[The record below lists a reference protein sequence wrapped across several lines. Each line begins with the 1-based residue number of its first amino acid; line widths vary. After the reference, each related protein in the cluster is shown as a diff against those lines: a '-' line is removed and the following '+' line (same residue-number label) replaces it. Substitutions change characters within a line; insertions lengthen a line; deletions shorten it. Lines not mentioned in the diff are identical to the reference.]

1 MQDKNGEPSDWIEI
15 YNPTNKDISLTGF
28 SLSKNGG
35 GDQPLGGYVI
45 KAHDYIIVYCS
56 SAGFENA
63 DFPHADFSIGKVS
76 EAEII
81 LKYDS
86 FQCESIKMPKLN
98 KGVSY
103 SKNVKGEMYVSEP
116 TPLAANA
123 EKTIGD
129 TPVFSQAA
137 GSYEKAFDLEITAGE
152 SQTVYYTTDGT
163 DPATSD
169 TRKVYE
175 NALRID
181 DRSDD
186 ENVLSA
192 YDPMKIQLDYR
203 DSIKLPDKSAVDK
216 GTVIRACAEG
226 TSGKCGKTVT
236 ATYFVDVSSADHND
250 LPIVSITT
258 DSDGLFNEKT
268 GIYCLGD
275 VYKEYDEENPDHPW
289 NGSIPANYNQRGREW
304 EKECYVEYFDSE
316 GNSLISQDC
325 GIRIQGAWSRADYQ
339 KSFRLYARNDYGRS
353 SFDTVFWD
361 SFTDVNG
368 EAITSCKTFVLRN
381 GGNDANYSKFKDM
394 MIQNMVSGRGVETQ
408 QGTACV
414 VFIDGE
420 YWGLYT
426 LQSDYSDRYFAD
438 RYNVAKSNVVMY
450 KNDKLSEGEAED
462 EKLFND
468 MYKFITENDMSIEEN
483 YRKACA
489 MIDMDNL
496 VEYAATEMYIF
507 NDDWPQ
513 NNYACWRTRTIE
525 QGNSY
530 ADGRWRFVLISNHKN
545 ALNFFDTGDGQGE
558 ATFYSYEVTDA
569 GMETAVWDAFC
580 KWFEKTAADSAASY
594 TATFEGD
601 LALASNADTVDS
613 LFFCLADGE
622 GASYTIIPT
631 APSVPL
637 DRYEYTPIDKPKN
650 LDGLDIIQLWPHN
663 GQATCFEFYEG
674 TNTVKYMSGKSE
686 SYYRAIGDF
695 SIVDNDGRTLYNMM
709 RRWYDEAEYDAL
721 LRDVKP
727 QPKSL
732 SWQEAAQHWADAYY
746 GAHTK
751 ATSGSSFKYTWVKAL
766 ITPAEDATKVLREE
780 GEIDG
785 STYCFAVEVQ
795 FTPESETALYYA
807 MAGNTDKCTDPS
819 APKGAYAFWRCCTI
833 QQQGDGRWYGAMIGT
848 GW

>member
-1 MQDKNGEPSDWIEI
+1 MGLKRVSVIGLCLAAVAAVVMLAAVIIRPPKIYISEICPSNSETSEKTAMQDKNGEPSDWIEI

-35 GDQPLGGYVI
+35 GDQPLGGYVV

-86 FQCESIKMPKLN
+86 LQCESIKLPKLN

-103 SKNVKGEMYVSEP
+103 SKNAKGEMYVSEP

-129 TPVFSQAA
+129 TPAFSQAA

-203 DSIKLPDKSAVDK
+203 DSIELPDKSAVDK

-226 TSGKCGKTVT
+226 TS
-236 ATYFVDVSSADHND
+236 
-250 LPIVSITT
+250 
-258 DSDGLFNEKT
+258 

-316 GNSLISQDC
+316 GSSLISQDC
-325 GIRIQGAWSRADYQ
+325 GIRIQGGWSRADYQ
-339 KSFRLYARNDYGRS
+339 KSFRLYARSDYGKS
-353 SFDTVFWD
+353 SFDTAFWD

-414 VFIDGE
+414 LFIDGE

-450 KNDKLSEGEAED
+450 KNDELSEGEAED

-530 ADGRWRFVLISNHKN
+530 ADGRWRFVL
-545 ALNFFDTGDGQGE
+545 FDTESSCSHYNEKDLETNMFSYLRSQSYTKFGGILCSLIDNEEFDLKLTSAMCQLGSVNFTAERFGEYLEYYKNIYYGELDNYFDRFPTWANLAKATDPMIIRWQNFIEGRYDKVLGYLEREFDYYERRTVKISADNEQGSVLIGGVEIESDYSGTYFDGCEIKLNAQAKSGWHFDHWEGVKGDNTQSEIKAKVNG
-558 ATFYSYEVTDA
+558 D
-569 GMETAVWDAFC
+569 MNIKAV
-580 KWFEKTAADSAASY
+580 FEK
-594 TATFEGD
+594 
-601 LALASNADTVDS
+601 
-613 LFFCLADGE
+613 
-622 GASYTIIPT
+622 
-631 APSVPL
+631 
-637 DRYEYTPIDKPKN
+637 
-650 LDGLDIIQLWPHN
+650 DI
-663 GQATCFEFYEG
+663 
-674 TNTVKYMSGKSE
+674 V
-686 SYYRAIGDF
+686 
-695 SIVDNDGRTLYNMM
+695 
-709 RRWYDEAEYDAL
+709 
-721 LRDVKP
+721 
-727 QPKSL
+727 
-732 SWQEAAQHWADAYY
+732 
-746 GAHTK
+746 
-751 ATSGSSFKYTWVKAL
+751 
-766 ITPAEDATKVLREE
+766 
-780 GEIDG
+780 
-785 STYCFAVEVQ
+785 
-795 FTPESETALYYA
+795 
-807 MAGNTDKCTDPS
+807 
-819 APKGAYAFWRCCTI
+819 
-833 QQQGDGRWYGAMIGT
+833 
-848 GW
+848 

>member
-1 MQDKNGEPSDWIEI
+1 MGLKRAFVIGLCLAAVAAVVMLAAVIIRPPKIYISEICPSNSETSKKTAMQDKNGEPSDWIEI

-216 GTVIRACAEG
+216 GTVVRACAEG

-258 DSDGLFNEKT
+258 DPDGLFNEKT

-275 VYKEYDEENPDHPW
+275 VYKEYDEENSDHPW

-316 GNSLISQDC
+316 GNSLISQDFYNKTIDSLDLNLISCVC
-325 GIRIQGAWSRADYQ
+325 GHSGCLIRHGSYKRSIQLADRILSLFVVRVYCKICGHTHALLLSSMVPYSQ
-339 KSFRLYARNDYGRS
+339 IPLALHVRLIQLLQQNPEQFRLGRVERVKGTIVS
-353 SFDTVFWD
+353 KEYFFP
-361 SFTDVNG
+361 
-368 EAITSCKTFVLRN
+368 KRFVTIRSRDIKRELTEEQRKEI
-381 GGNDANYSKFKDM
+381 AERLK
-394 MIQNMVSGRGVETQ
+394 
-408 QGTACV
+408 
-414 VFIDGE
+414 
-420 YWGLYT
+420 
-426 LQSDYSDRYFAD
+426 
-438 RYNVAKSNVVMY
+438 
-450 KNDKLSEGEAED
+450 KLS
-462 EKLFND
+462 
-468 MYKFITENDMSIEEN
+468 
-483 YRKACA
+483 
-489 MIDMDNL
+489 
-496 VEYAATEMYIF
+496 
-507 NDDWPQ
+507 
-513 NNYACWRTRTIE
+513 
-525 QGNSY
+525 
-530 ADGRWRFVLISNHKN
+530 
-545 ALNFFDTGDGQGE
+545 
-558 ATFYSYEVTDA
+558 
-569 GMETAVWDAFC
+569 
-580 KWFEKTAADSAASY
+580 
-594 TATFEGD
+594 
-601 LALASNADTVDS
+601 
-613 LFFCLADGE
+613 
-622 GASYTIIPT
+622 
-631 APSVPL
+631 
-637 DRYEYTPIDKPKN
+637 
-650 LDGLDIIQLWPHN
+650 
-663 GQATCFEFYEG
+663 
-674 TNTVKYMSGKSE
+674 
-686 SYYRAIGDF
+686 
-695 SIVDNDGRTLYNMM
+695 
-709 RRWYDEAEYDAL
+709 
-721 LRDVKP
+721 
-727 QPKSL
+727 
-732 SWQEAAQHWADAYY
+732 
-746 GAHTK
+746 
-751 ATSGSSFKYTWVKAL
+751 
-766 ITPAEDATKVLREE
+766 
-780 GEIDG
+780 
-785 STYCFAVEVQ
+785 
-795 FTPESETALYYA
+795 
-807 MAGNTDKCTDPS
+807 
-819 APKGAYAFWRCCTI
+819 
-833 QQQGDGRWYGAMIGT
+833 
-848 GW
+848 

>member
-1 MQDKNGEPSDWIEI
+1 MGLKRVSVIGLCLAAVAAVVMLAAVIIRPPKIYISEICPSNSETSEKTAMQDKNGEPSDWIEI

-35 GDQPLGGYVI
+35 GDQPLGGYVV

-86 FQCESIKMPKLN
+86 LQCESIKLPKLN

-103 SKNVKGEMYVSEP
+103 SKNAKGEMYVSEP

-203 DSIKLPDKSAVDK
+203 DIIKLPDKSAVDK

-258 DSDGLFNEKT
+258 DPDGLFNEKT

-275 VYKEYDEENPDHPW
+275 VYKEYDEENLDHPW

-316 GNSLISQDC
+316 GSSLISQDC
-325 GIRIQGAWSRADYQ
+325 GIRIQGGWSRADYQ
-339 KSFRLYARNDYGRS
+339 KSFRLYARNDC
-353 SFDTVFWD
+353 SFDTVSWD

-414 VFIDGE
+414 LFIDGE

-426 LQSDYSDRYFAD
+426 LQTDYSDRYFAD

-450 KNDKLSEGEAED
+450 KNDELSEGEAED

-489 MIDMDNL
+489 MIDMDNF

-530 ADGRWRFVLISNHKN
+530 ADGRWRFVL
-545 ALNFFDTGDGQGE
+545 FDTESSCSHYNEKDLETNMFSYLRSQSYTKFGGILCSLIDNEEFDLKLTSAMCQLGSVNFTAERFGEYLEYYKNIYYGELDNYFDRFPTWANLAKATDPMIIRWQNFIEGRYDKVLGYLEREFDYYERRIVKISADNQQGSVLIGGVEIESDYSGTYFDGCEIKLNAQAKSGWHFDHWEGVKGDNTQSEIKAKVNG
-558 ATFYSYEVTDA
+558 D
-569 GMETAVWDAFC
+569 MNIKAV
-580 KWFEKTAADSAASY
+580 FEK
-594 TATFEGD
+594 
-601 LALASNADTVDS
+601 
-613 LFFCLADGE
+613 
-622 GASYTIIPT
+622 
-631 APSVPL
+631 
-637 DRYEYTPIDKPKN
+637 
-650 LDGLDIIQLWPHN
+650 DI
-663 GQATCFEFYEG
+663 
-674 TNTVKYMSGKSE
+674 V
-686 SYYRAIGDF
+686 
-695 SIVDNDGRTLYNMM
+695 
-709 RRWYDEAEYDAL
+709 
-721 LRDVKP
+721 
-727 QPKSL
+727 
-732 SWQEAAQHWADAYY
+732 
-746 GAHTK
+746 
-751 ATSGSSFKYTWVKAL
+751 
-766 ITPAEDATKVLREE
+766 
-780 GEIDG
+780 
-785 STYCFAVEVQ
+785 
-795 FTPESETALYYA
+795 
-807 MAGNTDKCTDPS
+807 
-819 APKGAYAFWRCCTI
+819 
-833 QQQGDGRWYGAMIGT
+833 
-848 GW
+848 

>member
-1 MQDKNGEPSDWIEI
+1 MGLKRVSVIGLCLAAVAAVVMLAAVIIRPPKIYISEICPSNSGTSEKTAMQDKNGEPSDWIEI

-35 GDQPLGGYVI
+35 GDQPLGGYVV

-86 FQCESIKMPKLN
+86 LQCESIKLPKLN

-152 SQTVYYTTDGT
+152 SQTVYYTTD
-163 DPATSD
+163 PATSD

-203 DSIKLPDKSAVDK
+203 DSIELPDKSAVDK

-258 DSDGLFNEKT
+258 DPDGLFNEKT

-325 GIRIQGAWSRADYQ
+325 GIRIQGGWSRADYQ
-339 KSFRLYARNDYGRS
+339 KSFRLYARNDYGKS
-353 SFDTVFWD
+353 SFDTAFWD

-414 VFIDGE
+414 LFIDGE

-450 KNDKLSEGEAED
+450 KNDELSEGEAED

-513 NNYACWRTRTIE
+513 NNYACWRTRIIE

-530 ADGRWRFVLISNHKN
+530 ADGRWRFVL
-545 ALNFFDTGDGQGE
+545 FDTESSCSHYNEKDLETNMFSYLRSQSYTKFGGILCSLIDNEEFDLKLTSAMCQLGSVNFTAERFGEYLEYYKNIYYGELDNYFDRFPTWANLAKATDPMIIRWQNFIEGRYDKVLGYLEREFDYYERRTVKISADNEQGSVLIGGVEIESNYSGTYFDGCEIKLNAQAKSGWHFDHWEGIKGDNTQSEIKAKVNG
-558 ATFYSYEVTDA
+558 D
-569 GMETAVWDAFC
+569 MNIKAV
-580 KWFEKTAADSAASY
+580 FEK
-594 TATFEGD
+594 
-601 LALASNADTVDS
+601 
-613 LFFCLADGE
+613 
-622 GASYTIIPT
+622 
-631 APSVPL
+631 
-637 DRYEYTPIDKPKN
+637 
-650 LDGLDIIQLWPHN
+650 DI
-663 GQATCFEFYEG
+663 
-674 TNTVKYMSGKSE
+674 V
-686 SYYRAIGDF
+686 
-695 SIVDNDGRTLYNMM
+695 
-709 RRWYDEAEYDAL
+709 
-721 LRDVKP
+721 
-727 QPKSL
+727 
-732 SWQEAAQHWADAYY
+732 
-746 GAHTK
+746 
-751 ATSGSSFKYTWVKAL
+751 
-766 ITPAEDATKVLREE
+766 
-780 GEIDG
+780 
-785 STYCFAVEVQ
+785 
-795 FTPESETALYYA
+795 
-807 MAGNTDKCTDPS
+807 
-819 APKGAYAFWRCCTI
+819 
-833 QQQGDGRWYGAMIGT
+833 
-848 GW
+848 

>member
-1 MQDKNGEPSDWIEI
+1 MGLKRVSVIGLCLAAVAAVVMLAAVIIRPPKIYISEICPSNSETSEKTAMQDKNGEPSDWIEI

-35 GDQPLGGYVI
+35 GDQPLGGYVV

-86 FQCESIKMPKLN
+86 LQCESIKLPKLN

-103 SKNVKGEMYVSEP
+103 SKNAKGEMYVSEP

-258 DSDGLFNEKT
+258 DPDGLFNEKT

-325 GIRIQGAWSRADYQ
+325 GIRIQGGWSRADYQ
-339 KSFRLYARNDYGRS
+339 KSFRLYARNDYGKN

-414 VFIDGE
+414 LFIDGE

-426 LQSDYSDRYFAD
+426 IQSDYSDRYFAD
-438 RYNVAKSNVVMY
+438 RYNVAKSNVAMY
-450 KNDKLSEGEAED
+450 KNDELSEGEAED

-507 NDDWPQ
+507 NDD
-513 NNYACWRTRTIE
+513 
-525 QGNSY
+525 
-530 ADGRWRFVLISNHKN
+530 
-545 ALNFFDTGDGQGE
+545 
-558 ATFYSYEVTDA
+558 
-569 GMETAVWDAFC
+569 
-580 KWFEKTAADSAASY
+580 
-594 TATFEGD
+594 
-601 LALASNADTVDS
+601 
-613 LFFCLADGE
+613 
-622 GASYTIIPT
+622 
-631 APSVPL
+631 
-637 DRYEYTPIDKPKN
+637 
-650 LDGLDIIQLWPHN
+650 
-663 GQATCFEFYEG
+663 
-674 TNTVKYMSGKSE
+674 
-686 SYYRAIGDF
+686 
-695 SIVDNDGRTLYNMM
+695 
-709 RRWYDEAEYDAL
+709 
-721 LRDVKP
+721 
-727 QPKSL
+727 
-732 SWQEAAQHWADAYY
+732 
-746 GAHTK
+746 
-751 ATSGSSFKYTWVKAL
+751 
-766 ITPAEDATKVLREE
+766 
-780 GEIDG
+780 
-785 STYCFAVEVQ
+785 
-795 FTPESETALYYA
+795 
-807 MAGNTDKCTDPS
+807 
-819 APKGAYAFWRCCTI
+819 
-833 QQQGDGRWYGAMIGT
+833 
-848 GW
+848 

>member
-1 MQDKNGEPSDWIEI
+1 MGLKRVSVIGLCLAAVVAVVMLAAVIIRPPKIYISEICPSNSGTSEKTAMQDKNGEPSDWIEI

-35 GDQPLGGYVI
+35 GDQPLGGYVV

-86 FQCESIKMPKLN
+86 FQCESIKLPKLN

-103 SKNVKGEMYVSEP
+103 SKNAKGEMYVSEL

-175 NALRID
+175 NA
-181 DRSDD
+181 
-186 ENVLSA
+186 LSA

-258 DSDGLFNEKT
+258 DPDGLFNEKT

-325 GIRIQGAWSRADYQ
+325 GIRIQGGWSRADYQ
-339 KSFRLYARNDYGRS
+339 KSFRLYARNDYGKS

-408 QGTACV
+408 RGTACV
-414 VFIDGE
+414 LFIDGE

-450 KNDKLSEGEAED
+450 KNDELSEGEAED

-530 ADGRWRFVLISNHKN
+530 ADGRWRFVL
-545 ALNFFDTGDGQGE
+545 FDTESSCSHYNEKNLETNMFSYLRSQSYTKFGGILCSLIDNEEFDLKLTSAMCQLGSVNFTAERFGEYLEYYKNIYYGELDNYFDRFPTWANLAKATDPMIIRWQNFIEGRYDKVLGYLEREFDYYERRTLKISADNEQGSVLIGGVEIESDYSGTYFDGCEIKLNAQAKSGWHFDHWEGVNGDNTQSEIKAKVNG
-558 ATFYSYEVTDA
+558 D
-569 GMETAVWDAFC
+569 MNIKAV
-580 KWFEKTAADSAASY
+580 FEK
-594 TATFEGD
+594 
-601 LALASNADTVDS
+601 
-613 LFFCLADGE
+613 
-622 GASYTIIPT
+622 
-631 APSVPL
+631 
-637 DRYEYTPIDKPKN
+637 
-650 LDGLDIIQLWPHN
+650 DI
-663 GQATCFEFYEG
+663 
-674 TNTVKYMSGKSE
+674 V
-686 SYYRAIGDF
+686 
-695 SIVDNDGRTLYNMM
+695 
-709 RRWYDEAEYDAL
+709 
-721 LRDVKP
+721 
-727 QPKSL
+727 
-732 SWQEAAQHWADAYY
+732 
-746 GAHTK
+746 
-751 ATSGSSFKYTWVKAL
+751 
-766 ITPAEDATKVLREE
+766 
-780 GEIDG
+780 
-785 STYCFAVEVQ
+785 
-795 FTPESETALYYA
+795 
-807 MAGNTDKCTDPS
+807 
-819 APKGAYAFWRCCTI
+819 
-833 QQQGDGRWYGAMIGT
+833 
-848 GW
+848 

>member
-1 MQDKNGEPSDWIEI
+1 MGLKRVSVIGFCLAAVAAVVMLAAVIIRPPKIYISEICPSNSETSKKTAMQDKNGEPSDWIEI

-35 GDQPLGGYVI
+35 EDQPLGDYVV

-86 FQCESIKMPKLN
+86 LQCESIKLPKLN

-103 SKNVKGEMYVSEP
+103 SKNAKGEMYVSEP

-129 TPVFSQAA
+129 TPAFSQAA

-203 DSIKLPDKSAVDK
+203 DSIELPDKSAVDK

-258 DSDGLFNEKT
+258 DPDGLFNEKT

-304 EKECYVEYFDSE
+304 EKECHVEYFDSE

-325 GIRIQGAWSRADYQ
+325 GIRIQGGWSRADYQ
-339 KSFRLYARNDYGRS
+339 KSFRLYARNDYGKN

-414 VFIDGE
+414 LFIDGE

-450 KNDKLSEGEAED
+450 KNDELSEGEAED

-525 QGNSY
+525 QDNSY
-530 ADGRWRFVLISNHKN
+530 ADGRWRFVL
-545 ALNFFDTGDGQGE
+545 FDTESSCSHYNEKDLETNMFSYLRSQSYTKFGGILCSLIDNEEFDLKLTSAMCQLGSVNFTAERFGEYLEYYKNIYYGELDNYFDRFPTWANLAKATDPMIIRWQNFIEGRYDKVLGYLEREFDYYERRTVKISADNEQGSVLIGGVEIESDYSGTYFDGCEIKLNAQAKSGWHFDHWEGVKGDNTQSEIKAKVNG
-558 ATFYSYEVTDA
+558 D
-569 GMETAVWDAFC
+569 MNIKAV
-580 KWFEKTAADSAASY
+580 FEK
-594 TATFEGD
+594 
-601 LALASNADTVDS
+601 
-613 LFFCLADGE
+613 
-622 GASYTIIPT
+622 
-631 APSVPL
+631 
-637 DRYEYTPIDKPKN
+637 
-650 LDGLDIIQLWPHN
+650 DI
-663 GQATCFEFYEG
+663 
-674 TNTVKYMSGKSE
+674 V
-686 SYYRAIGDF
+686 
-695 SIVDNDGRTLYNMM
+695 
-709 RRWYDEAEYDAL
+709 
-721 LRDVKP
+721 
-727 QPKSL
+727 
-732 SWQEAAQHWADAYY
+732 
-746 GAHTK
+746 
-751 ATSGSSFKYTWVKAL
+751 
-766 ITPAEDATKVLREE
+766 
-780 GEIDG
+780 
-785 STYCFAVEVQ
+785 
-795 FTPESETALYYA
+795 
-807 MAGNTDKCTDPS
+807 
-819 APKGAYAFWRCCTI
+819 
-833 QQQGDGRWYGAMIGT
+833 
-848 GW
+848 

>member
-1 MQDKNGEPSDWIEI
+1 MGLKRVSVIGLCLAAVAAVVMLAAVIIRPPKIYISEICPSNSETSEKTAMQDKNGEPSDWIEI

-35 GDQPLGGYVI
+35 VDQPLGGYVI

-56 SAGFENA
+56 SAGFENV

-86 FQCESIKMPKLN
+86 FQCESIKLPKLN

-103 SKNVKGEMYVSEP
+103 SKNAKGEMYVSEP

-203 DSIKLPDKSAVDK
+203 DSIKLPGKSAVDK

-250 LPIVSITT
+250 LPIVSITI
-258 DSDGLFNEKT
+258 DPDGLFNEKT

-325 GIRIQGAWSRADYQ
+325 GIRIQGGWSRADYQ
-339 KSFRLYARNDYGRS
+339 KSFRLYARNDYGKS

-450 KNDKLSEGEAED
+450 KNDELSEGEAED

-489 MIDMDNL
+489 MIDMDTL

-513 NNYACWRTRTIE
+513 NNYACWRTRIIE

-530 ADGRWRFVLISNHKN
+530 ADGRWRFVL
-545 ALNFFDTGDGQGE
+545 FDTESSCLHYDE
-558 ATFYSYEVTDA
+558 KNLETNMFSYLR
-569 GMETAVWDAFC
+569 
-580 KWFEKTAADSAASY
+580 SQSY
-594 TATFEGD
+594 TKFGGILCSLIDNEEFD
-601 LALASNADTVDS
+601 LKLTSAMCQLGSVD
-613 LFFCLADGE
+613 FTAERFGE
-622 GASYTIIPT
+622 Y
-631 APSVPL
+631 L
-637 DRYEYTPIDKPKN
+637 EYYKN
-650 LDGLDIIQLWPHN
+650 I
-663 GQATCFEFYEG
+663 
-674 TNTVKYMSGKSE
+674 
-686 SYYRAIGDF
+686 
-695 SIVDNDGRTLYNMM
+695 
-709 RRWYDEAEYDAL
+709 
-721 LRDVKP
+721 
-727 QPKSL
+727 
-732 SWQEAAQHWADAYY
+732 YY
-746 GAHTK
+746 GELDNYFDRFPTWANLAK
-751 ATSGSSFKYTWVKAL
+751 ATDPMIIRWQNFIEGRY
-766 ITPAEDATKVLREE
+766 DKVLGYLEREF
-780 GEIDG
+780 D
-785 STYCFAVEVQ
+785 
-795 FTPESETALYYA
+795 
-807 MAGNTDKCTDPS
+807 
-819 APKGAYAFWRCCTI
+819 
-833 QQQGDGRWYGAMIGT
+833 
-848 GW
+848 

>member
-1 MQDKNGEPSDWIEI
+1 MGLKRVSVIGLCLAAVAAVVMLAAVIIRPPKIYISEICPSNSETSEKTAMQDKNGEPSDWIEI

-35 GDQPLGGYVI
+35 GDQPLGGYVV

-86 FQCESIKMPKLN
+86 LQCESIKLPKLN

-103 SKNVKGEMYVSEP
+103 SKNAKGEMYVSEP

-129 TPVFSQAA
+129 TPAFSQAA

-216 GTVIRACAEG
+216 GTVIRA
-226 TSGKCGKTVT
+226 S
-236 ATYFVDVSSADHND
+236 YFVDVSSADHND

-258 DSDGLFNEKT
+258 DPDGLFNEKT

-325 GIRIQGAWSRADYQ
+325 GIRIQGGWSRADYQ
-339 KSFRLYARNDYGRS
+339 KSFRLYARNDYGKS

-450 KNDKLSEGEAED
+450 KNDELSEGEAED

-530 ADGRWRFVLISNHKN
+530 ADGRWRFVL
-545 ALNFFDTGDGQGE
+545 FDTESSCSHYNEKNLETNMFSYLRSQSYTKFGGILCSLIDNEEFDLKLTSAMCQLGSVNFTAERFGEYLEYYKNIYYGELDNYFDRFPTWANLAKATDPMIIRWQNFIEGRYDKVLGYLEREFDYYERRTVKISADNQQGNVLIGGVEIESDYSGTYFDGCEIKLNAQAESGWHFDHWEGVKGDNTQLE
-558 ATFYSYEVTDA
+558 IKAKVNDD
-569 GMETAVWDAFC
+569 MNIKAV
-580 KWFEKTAADSAASY
+580 FEK
-594 TATFEGD
+594 
-601 LALASNADTVDS
+601 
-613 LFFCLADGE
+613 
-622 GASYTIIPT
+622 
-631 APSVPL
+631 
-637 DRYEYTPIDKPKN
+637 
-650 LDGLDIIQLWPHN
+650 DI
-663 GQATCFEFYEG
+663 
-674 TNTVKYMSGKSE
+674 V
-686 SYYRAIGDF
+686 
-695 SIVDNDGRTLYNMM
+695 
-709 RRWYDEAEYDAL
+709 
-721 LRDVKP
+721 
-727 QPKSL
+727 
-732 SWQEAAQHWADAYY
+732 
-746 GAHTK
+746 
-751 ATSGSSFKYTWVKAL
+751 
-766 ITPAEDATKVLREE
+766 
-780 GEIDG
+780 
-785 STYCFAVEVQ
+785 
-795 FTPESETALYYA
+795 
-807 MAGNTDKCTDPS
+807 
-819 APKGAYAFWRCCTI
+819 
-833 QQQGDGRWYGAMIGT
+833 
-848 GW
+848 

>member
-1 MQDKNGEPSDWIEI
+1 MGLKRVSVIGLCLAAVAAVVMLAAVIIRPPKIYISEICPSNSGTSEKTAMQDKNGEPSDWIEI

-35 GDQPLGGYVI
+35 GDQPLGGYVV

-86 FQCESIKMPKLN
+86 FQCESIKLPKLN

-103 SKNVKGEMYVSEP
+103 SKNAKGEMYVSEP

-186 ENVLSA
+186 ENDLSA

-258 DSDGLFNEKT
+258 DPDGLFNEKT

-325 GIRIQGAWSRADYQ
+325 GIRIQGGWSRADYQ
-339 KSFRLYARNDYGRS
+339 KSFRLYARSDYGKS
-353 SFDTVFWD
+353 SFDTAFWD

-414 VFIDGE
+414 LFIDGE

-426 LQSDYSDRYFAD
+426 LQTDYSDRYFAD

-450 KNDKLSEGEAED
+450 KNDELSEGEAED

-530 ADGRWRFVLISNHKN
+530 ADGRWRFVL
-545 ALNFFDTGDGQGE
+545 FDTESSCSHYNEKDLE
-558 ATFYSYEVTDA
+558 TNMFSYLR
-569 GMETAVWDAFC
+569 
-580 KWFEKTAADSAASY
+580 SQSY
-594 TATFEGD
+594 TKFGGI
-601 LALASNADTVDS
+601 LCS
-613 LFFCLADGE
+613 L
-622 GASYTIIPT
+622 
-631 APSVPL
+631 
-637 DRYEYTPIDKPKN
+637 R
-650 LDGLDIIQLWPHN
+650 
-663 GQATCFEFYEG
+663 
-674 TNTVKYMSGKSE
+674 
-686 SYYRAIGDF
+686 
-695 SIVDNDGRTLYNMM
+695 
-709 RRWYDEAEYDAL
+709 
-721 LRDVKP
+721 
-727 QPKSL
+727 
-732 SWQEAAQHWADAYY
+732 
-746 GAHTK
+746 
-751 ATSGSSFKYTWVKAL
+751 
-766 ITPAEDATKVLREE
+766 
-780 GEIDG
+780 
-785 STYCFAVEVQ
+785 
-795 FTPESETALYYA
+795 
-807 MAGNTDKCTDPS
+807 
-819 APKGAYAFWRCCTI
+819 
-833 QQQGDGRWYGAMIGT
+833 
-848 GW
+848 

>member
-1 MQDKNGEPSDWIEI
+1 MGLRRVSVIGFCLAAVAAVVMLAAVIIRPPKIYISEICPSNSETSKKTAMQDKNGEPSDWIEI
-15 YNPTNKDISLTGF
+15 YNPTNRDISLTGF

-86 FQCESIKMPKLN
+86 FRCESIKLPKLN

-203 DSIKLPDKSAVDK
+203 DSIKLPAKSAVDK

-258 DSDGLFNEKT
+258 DPDGLFNEKT

-325 GIRIQGAWSRADYQ
+325 GIRIQGGWSRADYQ
-339 KSFRLYARNDYGRS
+339 KSFRLYARNDYGKS

-361 SFTDVNG
+361 SFTDVKG

-414 VFIDGE
+414 LFIDGE

-450 KNDKLSEGEAED
+450 KNDELSEGEAED

-496 VEYAATEMYIF
+496 AEYAATEMYIF

-530 ADGRWRFVLISNHKN
+530 ADGRWRFVL
-545 ALNFFDTGDGQGE
+545 FDTESSCSHYNEKDLETNMFSYLRSQSYTKFGGILCSLIDNEEFDLKLTSAMCQLGSVNFTAERFGEYLEYYKNIYYGELDNYFDRFPTWANLAKATDPMIIRWQNFIEGRYDKVLGYLEREFDYYERRTVKISADNEQGSVLIGGVEIESDYSGTYFDGCEIKLNAQAKSGWHFDHWEGVNGDNTQSEIKAKVNG
-558 ATFYSYEVTDA
+558 D
-569 GMETAVWDAFC
+569 MNIKAV
-580 KWFEKTAADSAASY
+580 FEK
-594 TATFEGD
+594 
-601 LALASNADTVDS
+601 
-613 LFFCLADGE
+613 
-622 GASYTIIPT
+622 
-631 APSVPL
+631 
-637 DRYEYTPIDKPKN
+637 
-650 LDGLDIIQLWPHN
+650 DI
-663 GQATCFEFYEG
+663 
-674 TNTVKYMSGKSE
+674 V
-686 SYYRAIGDF
+686 
-695 SIVDNDGRTLYNMM
+695 
-709 RRWYDEAEYDAL
+709 
-721 LRDVKP
+721 
-727 QPKSL
+727 
-732 SWQEAAQHWADAYY
+732 
-746 GAHTK
+746 
-751 ATSGSSFKYTWVKAL
+751 
-766 ITPAEDATKVLREE
+766 
-780 GEIDG
+780 
-785 STYCFAVEVQ
+785 
-795 FTPESETALYYA
+795 
-807 MAGNTDKCTDPS
+807 
-819 APKGAYAFWRCCTI
+819 
-833 QQQGDGRWYGAMIGT
+833 
-848 GW
+848 

>member
-86 FQCESIKMPKLN
+86 LQCESIKLPKLN

-175 NALRID
+175 NAL
-181 DRSDD
+181 
-186 ENVLSA
+186 SA

-258 DSDGLFNEKT
+258 DPDGLFNEKT

-325 GIRIQGAWSRADYQ
+325 GIRIQGGWSRADYQ
-339 KSFRLYARNDYGRS
+339 KSFRLYARNDYGKS

-450 KNDKLSEGEAED
+450 KNDELSEGEAED

-496 VEYAATEMYIF
+496 VEYATTEMYIF

-530 ADGRWRFVLISNHKN
+530 ADGRWRFVL
-545 ALNFFDTGDGQGE
+545 FDTESSCSHYNEKDLETNMFSYLRSQSYTKFGGILCSLIDNEEFDLKLTSAMCQLGSVNFTAERFGEYLEYYKNIYYGELDNYFDRFPTWANLAKATDPMIIRWQNFIEGRYDKVLGYLEREFDYYERRTVKISADNEQGSVLIGGVEIESDYSGTYFDGCEIKLNAQAKSGWHFDHWEGVNGDNTQSEIKAKVNG
-558 ATFYSYEVTDA
+558 D
-569 GMETAVWDAFC
+569 MNIKAV
-580 KWFEKTAADSAASY
+580 FEK
-594 TATFEGD
+594 
-601 LALASNADTVDS
+601 
-613 LFFCLADGE
+613 
-622 GASYTIIPT
+622 
-631 APSVPL
+631 
-637 DRYEYTPIDKPKN
+637 
-650 LDGLDIIQLWPHN
+650 DI
-663 GQATCFEFYEG
+663 
-674 TNTVKYMSGKSE
+674 V
-686 SYYRAIGDF
+686 
-695 SIVDNDGRTLYNMM
+695 
-709 RRWYDEAEYDAL
+709 
-721 LRDVKP
+721 
-727 QPKSL
+727 
-732 SWQEAAQHWADAYY
+732 
-746 GAHTK
+746 
-751 ATSGSSFKYTWVKAL
+751 
-766 ITPAEDATKVLREE
+766 
-780 GEIDG
+780 
-785 STYCFAVEVQ
+785 
-795 FTPESETALYYA
+795 
-807 MAGNTDKCTDPS
+807 
-819 APKGAYAFWRCCTI
+819 
-833 QQQGDGRWYGAMIGT
+833 
-848 GW
+848 

>member
-1 MQDKNGEPSDWIEI
+1 MGLKRVSVIGLCLAAVAAVVMLAAVIIRPPKIYISEICPSNSETSEKTAMQDKNGEPSDWIEI
-15 YNPTNKDISLTGF
+15 YNPTNKDSSLTGF

-35 GDQPLGGYVI
+35 GDQPLGGYVV

-86 FQCESIKMPKLN
+86 LQCESIKLPKLN

-103 SKNVKGEMYVSEP
+103 SKNAKGEMYVSEP

-129 TPVFSQAA
+129 TPAFSQAA

-192 YDPMKIQLDYR
+192 YDPMEIQLDYR
-203 DSIKLPDKSAVDK
+203 DSIKLPGKSAVDK

-258 DSDGLFNEKT
+258 DPDGLFNEKT

-325 GIRIQGAWSRADYQ
+325 GIRIQGGWSRADYQ
-339 KSFRLYARNDYGRS
+339 KSFRLYARNDYGKS
-353 SFDTVFWD
+353 SFDTAFWD

-414 VFIDGE
+414 LFIDGE

-426 LQSDYSDRYFAD
+426 LQSDYSDRYVAD

-450 KNDKLSEGEAED
+450 KNDELSEGEAED

-489 MIDMDNL
+489 MIDMDTL

-530 ADGRWRFVLISNHKN
+530 ADGRWRFVL
-545 ALNFFDTGDGQGE
+545 FDTESSCSHYNEKDLETNMFSYLRSQSYTKFGGILCSLIDNEEFDLKLTSAMCQLGSVNFTAERFGEYLEYYKNIYYGELDNYFDRFPTWANLAKATDPMIIRWQNFIEGRYDKVLGYLEREFDYYERRTVKISADNEQGSVLIGGVEIESDYSGTYFDGCEIKLNAQAKSGWHFDHWEGVKGDNTQSEIKAKVNG
-558 ATFYSYEVTDA
+558 D
-569 GMETAVWDAFC
+569 MNIKAV
-580 KWFEKTAADSAASY
+580 FEK
-594 TATFEGD
+594 
-601 LALASNADTVDS
+601 
-613 LFFCLADGE
+613 
-622 GASYTIIPT
+622 
-631 APSVPL
+631 
-637 DRYEYTPIDKPKN
+637 
-650 LDGLDIIQLWPHN
+650 DI
-663 GQATCFEFYEG
+663 
-674 TNTVKYMSGKSE
+674 V
-686 SYYRAIGDF
+686 
-695 SIVDNDGRTLYNMM
+695 
-709 RRWYDEAEYDAL
+709 
-721 LRDVKP
+721 
-727 QPKSL
+727 
-732 SWQEAAQHWADAYY
+732 
-746 GAHTK
+746 
-751 ATSGSSFKYTWVKAL
+751 
-766 ITPAEDATKVLREE
+766 
-780 GEIDG
+780 
-785 STYCFAVEVQ
+785 
-795 FTPESETALYYA
+795 
-807 MAGNTDKCTDPS
+807 
-819 APKGAYAFWRCCTI
+819 
-833 QQQGDGRWYGAMIGT
+833 
-848 GW
+848 

>member
-1 MQDKNGEPSDWIEI
+1 MGLKRVSVIGLCLAAVVAVVMLAAVIIRPPKIYISEICPSNSGTSEKTAMQDKNGEPSDWIEI
-15 YNPTNKDISLTGF
+15 YNPTNRDISLTGF

-86 FQCESIKMPKLN
+86 FQCESIKLPKLN

-175 NALRID
+175 NALRFD

-258 DSDGLFNEKT
+258 DPDGLFNEKT

-304 EKECYVEYFDSE
+304 EKECHVEYFDSE

-325 GIRIQGAWSRADYQ
+325 GIRIQGGWSRADYQ
-339 KSFRLYARNDYGRS
+339 KSFRLYARSDYGKS
-353 SFDTVFWD
+353 SFDTAFWD

-414 VFIDGE
+414 LFIDGE

-426 LQSDYSDRYFAD
+426 LQTDYSDRYFAD

-450 KNDKLSEGEAED
+450 KNDELSEGEAED

-530 ADGRWRFVLISNHKN
+530 ADG
-545 ALNFFDTGDGQGE
+545 AL
-558 ATFYSYEVTDA
+558 
-569 GMETAVWDAFC
+569 C
-580 KWFEKTAADSAASY
+580 
-594 TATFEGD
+594 
-601 LALASNADTVDS
+601 
-613 LFFCLADGE
+613 
-622 GASYTIIPT
+622 
-631 APSVPL
+631 
-637 DRYEYTPIDKPKN
+637 
-650 LDGLDIIQLWPHN
+650 
-663 GQATCFEFYEG
+663 
-674 TNTVKYMSGKSE
+674 
-686 SYYRAIGDF
+686 F
-695 SIVDNDGRTLYNMM
+695 SIRNRHARIIT
-709 RRWYDEAEYDAL
+709 RRIWKQICS
-721 LRDVKP
+721 R
-727 QPKSL
+727 
-732 SWQEAAQHWADAYY
+732 
-746 GAHTK
+746 
-751 ATSGSSFKYTWVKAL
+751 
-766 ITPAEDATKVLREE
+766 I
-780 GEIDG
+780 
-785 STYCFAVEVQ
+785 
-795 FTPESETALYYA
+795 
-807 MAGNTDKCTDPS
+807 
-819 APKGAYAFWRCCTI
+819 
-833 QQQGDGRWYGAMIGT
+833 
-848 GW
+848 

>member
-1 MQDKNGEPSDWIEI
+1 MGLKRAFVIGLCLAAVAAVVMLAAVIIRPPKIYISEICPSNSGTSEKTAMQDKNGEPSDWIEI

-35 GDQPLGGYVI
+35 GDQPLGGYVV

-86 FQCESIKMPKLN
+86 FQCESIKLPKLN

-258 DSDGLFNEKT
+258 DPDGLFNEKT

-325 GIRIQGAWSRADYQ
+325 GIRIQGGWSRADYQ
-339 KSFRLYARNDYGRS
+339 KSFRLYARNDYGKS

-450 KNDKLSEGEAED
+450 KNDELSEGEAED

-530 ADGRWRFVLISNHKN
+530 ADGRWRFVL
-545 ALNFFDTGDGQGE
+545 FDTE
-558 ATFYSYEVTDA
+558 SSCSHYNEKNLETNMFSYLR
-569 GMETAVWDAFC
+569 
-580 KWFEKTAADSAASY
+580 SQSY
-594 TATFEGD
+594 TTFGGILCSLIDNEEFDLKLTSAMCQLGSVNFTAERFGEYLEYYKNIYYGELDNYFDRFPTWANLAKATDPMIIRWQNFIEG
-601 LALASNADTVDS
+601 
-613 LFFCLADGE
+613 
-622 GASYTIIPT
+622 
-631 APSVPL
+631 
-637 DRYEYTPIDKPKN
+637 RYDKV
-650 LDGLDIIQLWPHN
+650 LGYLER
-663 GQATCFEFYEG
+663 EFDYYERR
-674 TNTVKYMSGKSE
+674 TVKISADNEQGSVLIGGVEIESDYSGT
-686 SYYRAIGDF
+686 YF
-695 SIVDNDGRTLYNMM
+695 DGC
-709 RRWYDEAEYDAL
+709 
-721 LRDVKP
+721 
-727 QPKSL
+727 
-732 SWQEAAQHWADAYY
+732 
-746 GAHTK
+746 
-751 ATSGSSFKYTWVKAL
+751 
-766 ITPAEDATKVLREE
+766 
-780 GEIDG
+780 EIKLNA
-785 STYCFAVEVQ
+785 SKIR
-795 FTPESETALYYA
+795 L
-807 MAGNTDKCTDPS
+807 
-819 APKGAYAFWRCCTI
+819 AF
-833 QQQGDGRWYGAMIGT
+833 
-848 GW
+848 

>member
-1 MQDKNGEPSDWIEI
+1 MGLKRVSVIGLCLAAVAAVVMLAAVIIRPPKIYISEICPSNSGTSKKTAMQDKNGEPSDWIEI

-76 EAEII
+76 EAEIM

-86 FQCESIKMPKLN
+86 FQCESIK
-98 KGVSY
+98 
-103 SKNVKGEMYVSEP
+103 
-116 TPLAANA
+116 
-123 EKTIGD
+123 
-129 TPVFSQAA
+129 
-137 GSYEKAFDLEITAGE
+137 
-152 SQTVYYTTDGT
+152 
-163 DPATSD
+163 
-169 TRKVYE
+169 
-175 NALRID
+175 
-181 DRSDD
+181 
-186 ENVLSA
+186 
-192 YDPMKIQLDYR
+192 
-203 DSIKLPDKSAVDK
+203 LPDKSAVNK

-258 DSDGLFNEKT
+258 DPDGLFNEKT

-325 GIRIQGAWSRADYQ
+325 GIRIQGGWSRADYQ
-339 KSFRLYARNDYGRS
+339 KSFRLYARNDYGKS
-353 SFDTVFWD
+353 SFDTVSWD

-414 VFIDGE
+414 LFIDGE

-426 LQSDYSDRYFAD
+426 LQTDYSDRYFAD

-450 KNDKLSEGEAED
+450 KNDELSEGEAED

-530 ADGRWRFVLISNHKN
+530 ADGRWRFVL
-545 ALNFFDTGDGQGE
+545 FDTESSCSHYNEKDLETNMFSYLRSQSYTKFGGILCSLIDNEEFDLKLTSAMCQLGSVNFTAERFGEYLEYYKNIYYGELDNYFDRFPTWANLAKATDPMIIRWQNFIEGRYDKVLGYLEREFDYYERRTVKISADNQQGSVLIGGVEIESDYSGTYFDGCEIKLNAQAKSGWHFDHWEGVKGDNTQLE
-558 ATFYSYEVTDA
+558 IKAKVNDD
-569 GMETAVWDAFC
+569 MNIKAV
-580 KWFEKTAADSAASY
+580 FEK
-594 TATFEGD
+594 
-601 LALASNADTVDS
+601 
-613 LFFCLADGE
+613 
-622 GASYTIIPT
+622 
-631 APSVPL
+631 
-637 DRYEYTPIDKPKN
+637 
-650 LDGLDIIQLWPHN
+650 DI
-663 GQATCFEFYEG
+663 
-674 TNTVKYMSGKSE
+674 V
-686 SYYRAIGDF
+686 
-695 SIVDNDGRTLYNMM
+695 
-709 RRWYDEAEYDAL
+709 
-721 LRDVKP
+721 
-727 QPKSL
+727 
-732 SWQEAAQHWADAYY
+732 
-746 GAHTK
+746 
-751 ATSGSSFKYTWVKAL
+751 
-766 ITPAEDATKVLREE
+766 
-780 GEIDG
+780 
-785 STYCFAVEVQ
+785 
-795 FTPESETALYYA
+795 
-807 MAGNTDKCTDPS
+807 
-819 APKGAYAFWRCCTI
+819 
-833 QQQGDGRWYGAMIGT
+833 
-848 GW
+848 

>member
-1 MQDKNGEPSDWIEI
+1 MGLKRVSVIGLCLAAVAAVVMIAAVIIRPPKIYISEICPSNSGTSEKTAMQDKNGEPSDWIEI
-15 YNPTNKDISLTGF
+15 YNPTNRDISLTGF

-76 EAEII
+76 EAEIM

-86 FQCESIKMPKLN
+86 FQCESIKLPKLK

-103 SKNVKGEMYVSEP
+103 SKNIKGEMYVSEP

-203 DSIKLPDKSAVDK
+203 DSIKLPDKSAVNK

-236 ATYFVDVSSADHND
+236 ATYFVDVSSEDHND

-258 DSDGLFNEKT
+258 DPDGLFNEKT

-325 GIRIQGAWSRADYQ
+325 GIRIQGGWSRADYQ
-339 KSFRLYARNDYGRS
+339 KSFRLYARNDYGKN

-414 VFIDGE
+414 LFIDGE

-450 KNDKLSEGEAED
+450 KNDELSEGEAED

-530 ADGRWRFVLISNHKN
+530 ADGRWRFVL
-545 ALNFFDTGDGQGE
+545 FDT
-558 ATFYSYEVTDA
+558 
-569 GMETAVWDAFC
+569 
-580 KWFEKTAADSAASY
+580 
-594 TATFEGD
+594 
-601 LALASNADTVDS
+601 
-613 LFFCLADGE
+613 
-622 GASYTIIPT
+622 
-631 APSVPL
+631 
-637 DRYEYTPIDKPKN
+637 
-650 LDGLDIIQLWPHN
+650 
-663 GQATCFEFYEG
+663 
-674 TNTVKYMSGKSE
+674 E
-686 SYYRAIGDF
+686 SSCSH
-695 SIVDNDGRTLYNMM
+695 SIR
-709 RRWYDEAEYDAL
+709 
-721 LRDVKP
+721 
-727 QPKSL
+727 S
-732 SWQEAAQHWADAYY
+732 
-746 GAHTK
+746 
-751 ATSGSSFKYTWVKAL
+751 
-766 ITPAEDATKVLREE
+766 
-780 GEIDG
+780 
-785 STYCFAVEVQ
+785 
-795 FTPESETALYYA
+795 
-807 MAGNTDKCTDPS
+807 
-819 APKGAYAFWRCCTI
+819 
-833 QQQGDGRWYGAMIGT
+833 
-848 GW
+848 